1 MIEIA
6 LHGLLNDQSLYEYF
20 GGRVFSCVA
29 ESSDSI
35 YAVTTVVSDSRPLNV
50 DLTAQQ
56 IESAIQLDIYGKNV
70 DELGGC
76 ARAVIDILHGK
87 RFALEGLSIQLVLLR
102 SGPRSS
108 YEHDTRLYRKMME
121 FVFHYSFEDN

>member
-6 LHGLLNDQSLYEYF
+6 LHGLLNDQSLSEYF

-29 ESSDSI
+29 ESSDYI
-35 YAVTTVVSDSRPLNV
+35 YAVTTVVSDPRPLNV

-56 IESAIQLDIYGKNV
+56 IESAIQLDIYGKNS
-70 DELGGC
+70 DELGEC
-76 ARAVIDILHGK
+76 ARAVVEILHGK

-121 FVFHYSFEDN
+121 FVFHYSFEGN